1 MSGQSTRPGHRR
13 LLAVL
18 VLLALGSCS
27 GGGGNRDGVSNT
39 EDACAIL
46 REQPDWWRAAQ
57 RTEARW
63 GTPPEVLLAIIWRE
77 SSFRAEARTPRT
89 YFLGVVPTGRVST
102 AYGYAQAID
111 GTWDWYRKETGN
123 GGADRDDFRD
133 AADFVGWYTN
143 RTRAVNGIPLED
155 AFNQY
160 LAYHEG
166 HRGYQRGDW
175 RAKDWLQKA
184 AAQVRSQAA
193 RYRSQLDRC
202 A

>member
-1 MSGQSTRPGHRR
+1 MIEQSLRPGIRR
-13 LLAVL
+13 AL
-18 VLLALGSCS
+18 VLLALLGVGSCS
-27 GGGGNRDGVSNT
+27 VTPAREGVSDT
-39 EDACAIL
+39 ENACTIV
-46 REQPDWWRAAQ
+46 RERPDWYAAA
-57 RTEARW
+57 RRSHARW

-77 SSFRAEARTPRT
+77 SSFRATARTPRT
-89 YFLGVVPTGRVST
+89 YLLGVVPTGRVST

-123 GGADRDDFRD
+123 RGADRTDFAD

-143 RTRAVNGIPLED
+143 RTAAVNGIAKED

-175 RAKDWLQKA
+175 RRKDWLLRA
-184 AAQVRSQAA
+184 AGQVRDQAQ
-193 RYRSQLDRC
+193 RYRSQLAHC
-202 A
+202 G